1 MFCFVEKS
9 IYFCSMKSC
18 IKETSNTDFVDIILS
33 GGEEA
38 DEAMYNLL
46 HQHLN
51 HQLKQQFKA
60 YHNQLLDDFE
70 DIVVDFFLYLREG
83 KEGDGQ
89 QSYQSLR
96 CIEKRESFEPW
107 ILNTF
112 RNYLSGRAYKEAKV
126 ICMELSTENV
136 TDSDVS
142 SSLLTDERMLTIA
155 SNLIAYAHQKLSP
168 RDRFIFLRTLLSLLN
183 KRQALPNESMAKALG
198 MTDIS
203 YRVTVYRM
211 KCHLAE
217 YLTQLL
223 DGECFRLDDKHQQ
236 MAQQINDDFTHLYP
250 TLLGYYSQ
258 AIDSLNC
265 SEAVK
270 QLRQEYYLTTGDMM
284 HEPEPS
290 YSTSLTIEAFWNKLN
305 RFLIV

>member
-1 MFCFVEKS
+1 
-9 IYFCSMKSC
+9 MKSYK
-18 IKETSNTDFVDIILS
+18 KETSNTDFVDIILS

-96 CIEKRESFEPW
+96 RIEKKESFEPW

-112 RNYLSGRAYKEAKV
+112 RNYLNVRANKEAKV
-126 ICMELSTENV
+126 ICTELFTENV
-136 TDSDVS
+136 TDSDAS
-142 SSLLTDERMLTIA
+142 SSLLTDERMLTVA

-168 RDRFIFLRTLLSLLN
+168 RDRFIFLRTLLTLLN

-211 KCHLAE
+211 KCHLSE
-217 YLTQLL
+217 YRSRLL
-223 DGECFRLDDKHQQ
+223 QNESFHLDDKHQQ
-236 MAQQINDDFTHLYP
+236 MA
-250 TLLGYYSQ
+250 
-258 AIDSLNC
+258 
-265 SEAVK
+265 
-270 QLRQEYYLTTGDMM
+270 R
-284 HEPEPS
+284 
-290 YSTSLTIEAFWNKLN
+290 
-305 RFLIV
+305 